1 MNSSEVI
8 RRYLQDAIAAA
19 SSFENQL
26 RSFSSE
32 GDDEE
37 VRALFSL
44 HAGQAHLQY
53 KQLTDRLEQLGGG
66 VSTAKD
72 LLAHLFS
79 TLPKLARHT
88 QRAEER
94 TAQDLVTAFAL
105 AQGGCG
111 IYQALATVA
120 QAAGDSTTETLA
132 REFEAQQRELAGKIW
147 RFIPSRA
154 KIAFNML
161 TPQEIDPAIETK
173 AADDRILT

>member
-53 KQLTDRLEQLGGG
+53 KQLTDR
-66 VSTAKD
+66 
-72 LLAHLFS
+72 
-79 TLPKLARHT
+79 
-88 QRAEER
+88 
-94 TAQDLVTAFAL
+94 
-105 AQGGCG
+105 
-111 IYQALATVA
+111 
-120 QAAGDSTTETLA
+120 
-132 REFEAQQRELAGKIW
+132 
-147 RFIPSRA
+147 
-154 KIAFNML
+154 
-161 TPQEIDPAIETK
+161 
-173 AADDRILT
+173 